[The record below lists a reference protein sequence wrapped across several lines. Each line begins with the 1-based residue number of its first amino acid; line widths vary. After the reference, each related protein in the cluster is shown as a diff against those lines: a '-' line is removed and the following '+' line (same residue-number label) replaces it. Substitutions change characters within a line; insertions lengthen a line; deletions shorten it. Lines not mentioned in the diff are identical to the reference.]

1 MVFSGFRFASQRDR
15 MTDLPLAGYRIVD
28 LTRVLSGPFCTQIL
42 GDLGADVIKVEAAAG
57 DTVRNQGDGRN
68 GFSWYFAG
76 FNRNKRSIVLDLK
89 APDGKRA
96 LEELIKT
103 ADAVVDNFRPG
114 VMARLGF
121 GPGRLEELRPGLI
134 TCAVTGFGADGP
146 YKDRPAFDFIAQ
158 AMSGFMSANGRE
170 DDPPLRSGLPIS
182 DLVTGMYGALG
193 VTAALLRRER
203 GGGKEHVDVSLTN
216 SMISLLAYLA
226 SNYFASGSVTPRS
239 GNDHP
244 IAAPY
249 GLFETADDPIAV
261 APNDD
266 VFFGR
271 LMDAL
276 DLSHLKDKP
285 EFGSNHLRVGNRD
298 VLNAHVLTRLAT
310 AGAAHWVETLNAAG
324 VPCCRV
330 NDVAGVF
337 ADPQVQSQDMA
348 LEIQH
353 PKHGPMTVLGFPMKF
368 REAPCQVRVYPPD
381 LGEHT
386 AEILAELGLP
396 VSR

>member
-1 MVFSGFRFASQRDR
+1 MVFRGFHAPSQCEP
-15 MTDLPLAGYRIVD
+15 MTQTLPLSGYRIVD
-28 LTRVLSGPFCTQIL
+28 LTRVLSGPFCTQLL
-42 GDLGADVIKVEAAAG
+42 GDLGADVIKIETPDG
-57 DTVRNQGDGRN
+57 DTVRGQGDGHN

-89 APDGKRA
+89 SDLGQQA
-96 LEELIKT
+96 LTELIKT
-103 ADAVVDNFRPG
+103 ADVLIENFRPG
-114 VMARLGF
+114 VMDRLGF
-121 GPGRLEELRPGLI
+121 GVERLQELRPDLI

-146 YKDRPAFDFIAQ
+146 YRNRPAFDFIAQ
-158 AMSGFMSANGRE
+158 AMSGFMSSTGRE
-170 DDPPLRSGLPIS
+170 SDPPLRTGLPIS

-193 VTAALLRRER
+193 ITSALLRRDR
-203 GGGKEHVDVSLTN
+203 GGGGEHVDVSLTN

-226 SNYFASGSVTPRS
+226 SNYFATERVTPRS

-249 GLFETADDPIAV
+249 GMFETADDPIAV

-271 LMDAL
+271 LMDVL
-276 DLSHLKDKP
+276 GLP
-285 EFGSNHLRVGNRD
+285 EAKANPDFGSNHLRVQNRD
-298 VLNAHVLTRLAT
+298 RLNAMVLAKLA
-310 AGAAHWVETLNAAG
+310 ANGANHWVETLNAAG

-337 ADPQVQSQDMA
+337 ADPQVQSQEMA
-348 LEIQH
+348 MKIQH
-353 PKHGPMTVLGFPMKF
+353 PKHGEITVLGFPVKF
-368 REAPCQVRVYPPD
+368 RETPMQVHRHPPD

-386 AEILAELGLP
+386 EEILAELGL
-396 VSR
+396 ST